1 MSLTTAEAEKIL
13 QAAKAKAT
21 EMGLR
26 VSIAVVDTRGELM
39 TMVRLDGARW
49 PTARVCQGKAYASVT
64 YGVPSADLAQRAV
77 GPIFR
82 NMMIQEGGTPHTG
95 PGRRANQARR
105 RGYRGGGGERGR
117 LRPGRGDRHHR
128 SPGPLGQAEIR
139 PGIWRRPRLQ
149 A

>member
-64 YGVPSADLAQRAV
+64 YGVPSADLAQRAD

-82 NMMIQEGGTPHTG
+82 NMMIQEGG
-95 PGRRANQARR
+95 
-105 RGYRGGGGERGR
+105 R
-117 LRPGRGDRHHR
+117 LIPAQGAVPIKRGDEVIGAVGV
-128 SPGPLGQAEIR
+128 SGAASAQDEEIATTGVQA
-139 PGIWRRPRLQ
+139 L
-149 A
+149 

>member
-26 VSIAVVDTRGELM
+26 VSIAVVDTRGGLM
-39 TMVRLDGARW
+39 AMVRLDGARW

-64 YGVPSADLAQRAV
+64 YGVPSADLAQRAD

-82 NMMIQEGGTPHTG
+82 NMMIQEGG
-95 PGRRANQARR
+95 
-105 RGYRGGGGERGR
+105 R
-117 LRPGRGDRHHR
+117 LIPAQGAMPIKRGDEVIGAVGV
-128 SPGPLGQAEIR
+128 SGAASAQDEEIATVGVQA
-139 PGIWRRPRLQ
+139 L
-149 A
+149 

>member
-39 TMVRLDGARW
+39 AMVRLDGARW

-64 YGVPSADLAQRAV
+64 YGVPSADLAQRAD

-82 NMMIQEGGTPHTG
+82 NMMIQEGG
-95 PGRRANQARR
+95 
-105 RGYRGGGGERGR
+105 R
-117 LRPGRGDRHHR
+117 LIPAQGAMPIKRGDEVVGAVGV
-128 SPGPLGQAEIR
+128 SGAASAQDEEIATAGVQA
-139 PGIWRRPRLQ
+139 L
-149 A
+149 

>member
-39 TMVRLDGARW
+39 AMVRLDGARW

-64 YGVPSADLAQRAV
+64 YGVPSADLAQRAD

-82 NMMIQEGGTPHTG
+82 NMMIQEGG
-95 PGRRANQARR
+95 
-105 RGYRGGGGERGR
+105 R
-117 LRPGRGDRHHR
+117 LIPAQGAMPIKRGDEVVGAVGV
-128 SPGPLGQAEIR
+128 SGAASAQDEEIATVGVQA
-139 PGIWRRPRLQ
+139 L
-149 A
+149 